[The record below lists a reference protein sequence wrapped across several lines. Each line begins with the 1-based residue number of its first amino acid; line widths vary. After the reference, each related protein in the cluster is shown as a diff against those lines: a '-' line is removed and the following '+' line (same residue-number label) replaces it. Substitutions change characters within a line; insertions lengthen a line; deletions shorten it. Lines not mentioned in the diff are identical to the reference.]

1 MVRVQEV
8 QLVTFEL
15 QPKQATVEQRQVLA
29 ALRVYPAKQDVQVLS
44 EIEQVAQVTE
54 QTEQEPLFR

>member
-15 QPKQATVEQRQVLA
+15 QPKQATVEQRQVLVP
-29 ALRVYPAKQDVQVLS
+29 LRVYPEKQEVQLPEV
-44 EIEQVAQVTE
+44 EQVAQVGE
-54 QTEQEPLFR
+54 QTEHEPLLR